1 LHKEITGFDYSSAV
15 SFCLLML
22 QESFDMKLENLLSKK
37 RSNIIKKWREVIV
50 GSYPSGTQRF
60 FRKEKDQF
68 ANPVGHVVDKAIE
81 ALYDEIIK
89 DGDSDKIASC
99 LDSIIRIRAVQDF
112 KPSQAVSFVLQL
124 KDVVRRAL
132 KGETPLN
139 GLSGELQ
146 TLENR
151 IDEIA
156 LLAFDIYSQCRQKI
170 YEIRVNEVKNHLGKL
185 LKMANLTIEIPELEP
200 DLAEQQNS
208 VI

>member
-1 LHKEITGFDYSSAV
+1 LT
-15 SFCLLML
+15 L

-68 ANPVGHVVDKAIE
+68 ANPVGHVIDKEIAV
-81 ALYDEIIK
+81 LYDEIIK
-89 DGDSDKIASC
+89 GGDSDKIASC
-99 LDSIIRIRAVQDF
+99 LDSIIRVRAVQDF

-124 KDVVRRAL
+124 KDVIRRVL
-132 KGETPLN
+132 KGETSLN

-185 LKMANLTIEIPELEP
+185 LEMANLTIEIPELEP

>member
-1 LHKEITGFDYSSAV
+1 MHKEITGFDYSSAV

-89 DGDSDKIASC
+89 EGDRDKIASC
-99 LDSIIRIRAVQDF
+99 LDSIIRVRAVQDF

-208 VI
+208 VT

>member
-68 ANPVGHVVDKAIE
+68 ANPVGHIVDKAIE

-124 KDVVRRAL
+124 KDVIRRAL
-132 KGETPLN
+132 QGETPLN

>member
-1 LHKEITGFDYSSAV
+1 
-15 SFCLLML
+15 
-22 QESFDMKLENLLSKK
+22 MKLENLLAKK
-37 RSNIIKKWREVIV
+37 RSRIIKKWHEVII

-68 ANPVGHVVDKAIE
+68 ANPVGYIIDKEIE
-81 ALYDEIIK
+81 VLYDEMIK
-89 DGDSDKIASC
+89 EGDSDKIASC
-99 LDSIIRIRAVQDF
+99 LDSIIRVRAVQDF

-124 KDVVRRAL
+124 KNVIREAIEAE
-132 KGETPLN
+132 GPLN
-139 GLSGELQ
+139 GLSGELR

-185 LKMANLTIEIPELEP
+185 LEMANLTIEIPELKP
-200 DLAEQQNS
+200 DLSEQQNS

>member
-1 LHKEITGFDYSSAV
+1 
-15 SFCLLML
+15 ML

-68 ANPVGHVVDKAIE
+68 ANPVGHVIDKEIAV
-81 ALYDEIIK
+81 LYDEIIK
-89 DGDSDKIASC
+89 EGDSDKIASC
-99 LDSIIRIRAVQDF
+99 LDSIIRVRAVQDF

-124 KDVVRRAL
+124 KDVIRRVL
-132 KGETPLN
+132 QGETPLN

>member
-1 LHKEITGFDYSSAV
+1 
-15 SFCLLML
+15 ML
-22 QESFDMKLENLLSKK
+22 QESFDMKLEDHLSKK
-37 RSNIIKKWREVIV
+37 RSTIIKKWHEVIV

-68 ANPVGHVVDKAIE
+68 ANPVGHVIDTEIGV
-81 ALYDEIIK
+81 LYDEIMK
-89 DGDSDKIASC
+89 KGDSDKIASC
-99 LDSIIRIRAVQDF
+99 LDSIIRVRAVQDF

-124 KDVVRRAL
+124 KDVIRKVL
-132 KGETPLN
+132 QGEAPLN

-170 YEIRVNEVKNHLGKL
+170 YEIRVHEVKNHLGKL
-185 LKMANLTIEIPELEP
+185 LEMANLTIEIPELEP
-200 DLAEQQNS
+200 DLSEK
-208 VI
+208 